1 MGQKKSSGRKAGRV
15 NPRVKRNLIIMWAIF
30 IPVLIFVIFFLVK
43 NKDELLDGMGI
54 QEEHIY
60 QVDSNPEIS
69 KLVNDYFTAYAAC
82 DQMALQKLV
91 LDPSQFD
98 DMTIVQKKAA
108 VVTGYKN
115 IKCYTV
121 KGLAEDSFVV
131 YAVANISIANVIRT
145 PLELNHALYVVKKES
160 GYLIDNSALRKD
172 VLDYIASIE
181 QKPDIQELAQMV
193 KADQEKCAAEDE
205 TFRDF
210 YKRLTGN
217 QQQGTGSTENTGN
230 TEP

>member
-1 MGQKKSSGRKAGRV
+1 M
-15 NPRVKRNLIIMWAIF
+15 
-30 IPVLIFVIFFLVK
+30 
-43 NKDELLDGMGI
+43 
-54 QEEHIY
+54 
-60 QVDSNPEIS
+60 
-69 KLVNDYFTAYAAC
+69 
-82 DQMALQKLV
+82 
-91 LDPSQFD
+91 
-98 DMTIVQKKAA
+98 
-108 VVTGYKN
+108 
-115 IKCYTV
+115 
-121 KGLAEDSFVV
+121 
-131 YAVANISIANVIRT
+131 
-145 PLELNHALYVVKKES
+145 VKKES